1 VANHHVKSQES
12 VTVEPGV
19 KLVGRA
25 KLPNIGRFA
34 MVYESLELLIR
45 DNAPELFSTVVTLR
59 SMVNYENQVVF
70 SQSSLAEDMK
80 VTRLTISRHIKRM
93 RELGLIV
100 PDPREHNM
108 QAPRVW
114 RLHPKLVWR
123 GNGETIRE
131 YLKELPTGHVFT
143 LVGKE

>member
-1 VANHHVKSQES
+1 MANHHIQAKDGL
-12 VTVEPGV
+12 TVAAGV

-25 KLPNIGRFA
+25 KLPSIGKFT
-34 MVYESLELLIR
+34 MVYECLELLIR
-45 DNAPELFSTVVTLR
+45 DAAPELFSTVVTLR

-70 SQSSLAEDMK
+70 SQASLAKDMG

-100 PDPREHNM
+100 PDPREYNM

-114 RLHPKLVWR
+114 RMHPKLVWR
-123 GNGETIRE
+123 GNGETVRE
-131 YLKELPTGHVFT
+131 YLNELPAKHVFK
-143 LVGKE
+143 LVCSE